1 MCAFIIKNNIFIFI
15 IMDNSNTLTNSI
27 LQSSESSIPS
37 ASINSSVPNT
47 SGENDVGFF
56 GFLKSI
62 NLTTWLLII
71 LIFAFLG
78 FNIFVYLAKGT
89 QDITDFFAP
98 ILKTLFGITIATTGK
113 VIDVSAEGA
122 KAVVSG
128 TANIIDKGLTDVQNI
143 IPTGSSSSLSSQS
156 VQSTIPQ
163 SNSMENTSLNRA
175 LNTSNQSQQSQQGTN
190 NEYQANEASS
200 SINSTGKA
208 GWCYIGEDRGFRSC
222 AQVGVN
228 DQCMSGDIFPTNEIC
243 INPSLRP

>member
-1 MCAFIIKNNIFIFI
+1 MCAFIIKINIFIFI
-15 IMDNSNTLTNSI
+15 IMDNSNSLTNSI
-27 LQSSESSIPS
+27 LQSSDSTIPTVSTNSSI
-37 ASINSSVPNT
+37 IYN
-47 SGENDVGFF
+47 SGENSSFF
-56 GFLKSI
+56 EFFKSI
-62 NLTTWLLII
+62 NLTTWLVII

-89 QDITDFFAP
+89 QDITNFFAP
-98 ILKTLFGITIATTGK
+98 LLQKVFGITILTTGK
-113 VIDVSAEGA
+113 IVNVSAEGA
-122 KAVVSG
+122 KSVVSG

-143 IPTGSSSSLSSQS
+143 IPTGTGSSSSLSSQNI
-156 VQSTIPQ
+156 QSTIPQ
-163 SNSMENTSLNRA
+163 TNSMENTALNRA
-175 LNTSNQSQQSQQGTN
+175 LNSSKQSQQGTN

-243 INPSLRP
+243 INPSLRT

>member
-1 MCAFIIKNNIFIFI
+1 
-15 IMDNSNTLTNSI
+15 MDNNSNTLTNSI
-27 LQSSESSIPS
+27 FQSNESSIPT
-37 ASINSSVPNT
+37 ASTNSSISNT
-47 SGENDVGFF
+47 SGESDVGFF
-56 GFLKSI
+56 GFFKSI

-78 FNIFVYLAKGT
+78 FNIFIYLAKGT
-89 QDITDFFAP
+89 QDITNFFAP
-98 ILKTLFGITIATTGK
+98 ILQKVFGITIVTTGK

-128 TANIIDKGLTDVQNI
+128 TANVIDKGLTDVQNI
-143 IPTGSSSSLSSQS
+143 TPTGSSSSLSSQS

-175 LNTSNQSQQSQQGTN
+175 LNTSNQSQQSQQSTN

-222 AQVGVN
+222 AEVGVN

-243 INPSLRP
+243 INPSLRT

>member
-1 MCAFIIKNNIFIFI
+1 
-15 IMDNSNTLTNSI
+15 MDNSNTLTNSI
-27 LQSSESSIPS
+27 FQSSESSIPT
-37 ASINSSVPNT
+37 ASTNSSISNT
-47 SGENDVGFF
+47 SGESDVGFF

-62 NLTTWLLII
+62 NLTTWLLIL

-89 QDITDFFAP
+89 QDITNFFAP
-98 ILKTLFGITIATTGK
+98 ILQKVFGITIATTGK
-113 VIDVSAEGA
+113 VVDVSAEGA

-128 TANIIDKGLTDVQNI
+128 TANVIDKGLTDVQNI

-175 LNTSNQSQQSQQGTN
+175 LNTSKQSQQSQQGTN
-190 NEYQANEASS
+190 NEYEANEASS

>member
-1 MCAFIIKNNIFIFI
+1 
-15 IMDNSNTLTNSI
+15 MDNSNSLTNSI
-27 LQSSESSIPS
+27 LQSSDSTIPTVSTNSSI
-37 ASINSSVPNT
+37 IYN
-47 SGENDVGFF
+47 SGENSSFF
-56 GFLKSI
+56 EFFKSI
-62 NLTTWLLII
+62 NLTTWLVII

-89 QDITDFFAP
+89 QDITNFFAP
-98 ILKTLFGITIATTGK
+98 LLQKVFGITILTTGK
-113 VIDVSAEGA
+113 IVNVSAEGA
-122 KAVVSG
+122 KSVVSG

-143 IPTGSSSSLSSQS
+143 IPTGTGSSSSLSSQNI
-156 VQSTIPQ
+156 QSTIPQ
-163 SNSMENTSLNRA
+163 TNSMENTALNRA
-175 LNTSNQSQQSQQGTN
+175 LNSSKQSQQGTN

-243 INPSLRP
+243 INPSLRT

>member
-1 MCAFIIKNNIFIFI
+1 
-15 IMDNSNTLTNSI
+15 MDNSNSFTNSI
-27 LQSSESSIPS
+27 LQSTESSIPS
-37 ASINSSVPNT
+37 ASVNSSLSNT
-47 SGENDVGFF
+47 SGENVGFF

-62 NLTTWLLII
+62 NLTTWLLIF

-89 QDITDFFAP
+89 EDITNFFAP
-98 ILKTLFGITIATTGK
+98 ILQKVFGITIATTGK
-113 VIDVSAEGA
+113 VVDVSAEGA

-128 TANIIDKGLTDVQNI
+128 TANVIDKGLTDVQNI

-175 LNTSNQSQQSQQGTN
+175 LNTSKQSQQSQQATN

-222 AQVGVN
+222 AEVGVN